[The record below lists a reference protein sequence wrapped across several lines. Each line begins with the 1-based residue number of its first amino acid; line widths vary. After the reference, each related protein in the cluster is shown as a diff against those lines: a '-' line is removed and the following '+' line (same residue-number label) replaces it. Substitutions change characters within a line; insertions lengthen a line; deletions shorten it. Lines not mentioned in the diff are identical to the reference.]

1 MVCFVSSCTIQGCP
15 VKFQVKNQRKIKAD
29 QYGPL
34 TSIATTLLPRKFIL
48 RLSEETFR
56 ELQMFLDFYKKLSQG
71 NDRVQ

>member
-1 MVCFVSSCTIQGCP
+1 M
-15 VKFQVKNQRKIKAD
+15 KNQRKIKAN

-56 ELQMFLDFYKKLSQG
+56 KLQMFLDCYKKLSQG